1 MTVLSDTIPLG
12 EYVFLRILQANP
24 KLKSIF
30 GVPGDYNLNLM
41 EHLYAESVTEQGVK
55 FVGNCNEL
63 NAGYTADGYARII
76 DTFAVL
82 ITTLGVGELSALNG
96 VSSAFSEFVPI
107 LHIVGSI
114 ATFKE
119 KHNEQSSVEA
129 SQNWHHLVQAKDQ
142 LAKPDVHVFLKMSSP
157 ISICTESLTYEGLH
171 NGENFDKID
180 NVIRSIYRESRPG
193 YLYIP
198 ADLPDIKVSSD
209 RLKQPFQHKEYDETN
224 MESRQNLNKLTDTI
238 LSYLY
243 ESNSPSLMSD
253 DLLYKFHGYESF
265 TNIIS
270 KVANNKFVKLYS
282 SRIAKYIDESLDNF
296 VGVYPGANE
305 KVVESFQNDT
315 DLLIIFGYVNFETK
329 SLYNGLDHYK
339 NIKNVILINP
349 DYVKIN
355 ENYYFIK
362 SRKSQLREFSMNDLF
377 MNIAD
382 SLDTSKL
389 KQVDNVLKYQYKKD
403 ILLPDND
410 SNEKRVSQVKLFNLL
425 NSNIQENDII
435 LSEISS
441 FSFDLPNI
449 SVKKNVRF
457 IYNSY
462 YASIGYALP
471 ATLGV
476 SMALKD
482 LKINNRRVILFEGDG
497 SAQMTAQELS
507 TYIRYNVTR
516 PQIFIMNNE
525 GYTIERAIKGETRSY
540 NDIQIWNWEYA
551 GKMFG
556 DANGDIHQY
565 YKIANVEDFNK
576 FFGKRDGFNKKED
589 KLEIIDLDMYK
600 TDYSNGLKFFLS
612 K

>member
-1 MTVLSDTIPLG
+1 MTNLADSIPLG

-24 KLKSIF
+24 TLKSIF

-41 EHLYAESVTEQGVK
+41 EYLYAESVTEKGVK

-63 NAGYTADGYARII
+63 NAAYTADGYARII
-76 DTFAVL
+76 DTFSVL

-96 VSSAFSEFVPI
+96 VSSAFSEFVPV

-114 ATFKE
+114 PTFKE
-119 KHNEQSSVEA
+119 KHNEQSTIDA
-129 SQNWHHLVQAKDQ
+129 SQNWHHLVQDKDQ
-142 LAKPDVHVFLKMSSP
+142 LSKPDVHVFLKMSNP

-171 NGENFDKID
+171 NGDNFDKID

-198 ADLPDIKVSSD
+198 ADLPDVKVSSE
-209 RLKQPFQHKEYDETN
+209 RLRQPFNYKELDETN
-224 MESRQNLNKLTDTI
+224 VQSKQNLNELTSNI
-238 LSYLY
+238 LSHLY
-243 ESNSPSLMSD
+243 ESNSPSFMSD
-253 DLLYKFHGYESF
+253 DLLYKFHGYENF

-282 SRIAKYIDESLDNF
+282 SRIAKYIDEDLDNF
-296 VGVYPGANE
+296 IGMYPCANE
-305 KVVESFQNDT
+305 KVVDSFQNDT

-329 SLYNGLDHYK
+329 SFYNGIDHFK
-339 NIKNVILINP
+339 NIKNVILINS

-355 ENYYFIK
+355 DDYYFIK
-362 SRKSQLREFSMNDLF
+362 SRKSQIREFSMNDLF
-377 MNIAD
+377 KSIAD
-382 SLDTSKL
+382 NLDISKL
-389 KQVDNVLKYQYKKD
+389 KQIDNVLKYQYEKT
-403 ILLPDND
+403 IILPDND
-410 SNEKRVSQVKLFNLL
+410 TDEKRVSQIKLFNLL

-449 SVKKNVRF
+449 HVKKNVRF

-476 SMALKD
+476 SIALKD
-482 LKINNRRVILFEGDG
+482 LNITNRRVILFEGDG

-507 TYIRYNVTR
+507 TYLRFNVTR

-556 DANGDIHQY
+556 DVNGDKHQY
-565 YKIANVEDFNK
+565 VKISNTKDFNS
-576 FFGKRDGFNKKED
+576 FFGDRNGFNKKDD
-589 KLEIIDLDMYK
+589 KLEIIDLHMYK
-600 TDYSNGLKFFLS
+600 TDYSNGLKFFLG